1 MKKRYFTALLAGLIA
16 LGAAAQT
23 QFTVL
28 QDMTSKLQNADFKSG
43 SPVAYTVR
51 TYDYDIPDQIGAG
64 AGGEGLYGQQEVPG
78 WTAAAPSD
86 NCWMARDAR
95 TDGSNARAAG
105 IFAYDLDSEIG
116 LGGDYFPR
124 IEGGD
129 TQGLGMVA
137 VWGASLQYS
146 QNVTLPAGDYLL
158 IARLCNV
165 AGDGTIDNLF
175 GFKTADDTYYQS
187 TMTNVPIQAVLESEG
202 KDIWVED
209 TVVFRLT
216 AETAGD
222 VILGYSYS
230 AGSGTAP
237 HIFLDNVKL
246 LKVDPSTLDK
256 LQIEAARADLQK
268 LVDEGKRLGVDTS
281 ASEALL
287 ANANATLSQLS
298 DAIAHQEELN
308 AEAVTDLSEFFIM
321 NPHFSQDD
329 PITDGIC
336 TYAKDMTTN
345 DVTHY
350 GMQPVK
356 SWVANHPESDSY
368 ASGVLE
374 TGSTAFIGGKGFT
387 APATLSDGTVGKLL
401 GFVTCWTGSIQYTQH
416 VLLPAGSYT
425 LNISYYNSGGA
436 QAVAKNLIGF
446 IADDGTEYLG
456 STLTF
461 PVGQWGTETI
471 TFELSEETEGNFSL
485 GYTSTN
491 TGSGNMPHFFL
502 DGISLLYEG
511 ELQFDPSLL
520 ALQGVVNNAE
530 NYVYQVFYQD
540 LKNNFESVLDE
551 GRSLVSSQSNDTAA
565 NKAAQEKITAML
577 QDVMASIADYERL
590 QKFYDTELVPA
601 EEKFDSQQSIKDRL
615 IALDDEIYDAL
626 QSGEWDKAK
635 IDEVIASLPAIIKE
649 EIQAAWDNAIAS
661 GSELDQDLDISPLF
675 DTLGVTYS
683 ATAQSGN
690 NVPDKQWS
698 YGSASNFKTQFGTAE
713 VWNQS
718 PFTVS
723 QTLTE
728 LPAGTYTVTTRA
740 FYRTSDNVTNY
751 SNYDPSATYAYI
763 FAGNNRTPLTNI
775 VEVASA
781 EEVSGW
787 ADAGGVYVP
796 NSQQAAH
803 DLFENAEY
811 IAKVTSSTKTVLTET
826 GDLTFGITADQ
837 MEGNSWVVWY
847 TFEIA
852 YNAVDESI
860 LDDELQALIDQ
871 ADVLVNNTD
880 NLGIIYV
887 GQTTKDLNAA
897 IKEGQTALN
906 GTTDD
911 KKAAMSTLKTAIA
924 GVSESAQLMQ
934 RYMNEATAVSDMIN
948 SGEEAWDF
956 TSNNTEL
963 LDVIGDIEGSFF
975 ADNAALQKAIDE
987 LPTLVAKYVLGR
999 NDFADGS
1006 QDNPIDITGLI
1017 MNYSFNTNASNWT
1030 IVGTD
1035 ENGRIGQNQG
1045 YQSASYTNE
1054 ADGYVIDHFVEAWR
1068 PNGAI
1073 LNDGTISQ
1081 QLAATLPA
1089 GYYRLECDGYATNQ
1103 AEIPG
1108 EGIQGVGLYAQCGD
1122 TWDWTPMGISET
1134 AGTPRHFARDFKAD
1148 GTSPVTVGVRVQ
1160 GTNAS
1165 WLAADNF
1172 RLYYIGTEAPDA
1184 IDAIADS
1191 QAAKSKVYN
1200 LAGQRVNKAARGIF
1214 IVDGKKVV
1222 VK

>member
-187 TMTNVPIQAVLESEG
+187 TMTNVPIQAVLEGEG

-308 AEAVTDLSEFFIM
+308 AEAITDLSEFFIM

-329 PITDGIC
+329 PITDGIT
-336 TYAKDMTTN
+336 TYDYDMEKN
-345 DVTHY
+345 NVTHY

-356 SWVANHPESDSY
+356 SWVASHQGQN
-368 ASGVLE
+368 ARACGVFE
-374 TGSTAFIGGKGFT
+374 TGSQAFLGSAGILP
-387 APATLSDGTVGKLL
+387 PATMSDGSAGKVL
-401 GFVTCWTGSIQYTQH
+401 GFVTCWSATMQYTQH
-416 VLLPAGSYT
+416 VTLPAGSYT
-425 LNISYYNSGGA
+425 LTISYYNTSGA
-436 QAVAKNLIGF
+436 QPVAKNLIGF

-471 TFELSEETEGNFSL
+471 TFELPEETEGNFSL
-485 GYTSTN
+485 GYQATN
-491 TGSGNMPHFFL
+491 SGSGVMPHFFL
-502 DGISLLYEG
+502 DGISLFYEG

-530 NYVYQVFYQD
+530 NYEVETFNAD
-540 LKNNFESVLDE
+540 LLSQLEDAISEARALIN
-551 GRSLVSSQSNDTAA
+551 SQSSDVEA
-565 NKAAQEKITAML
+565 NKAAQEKISTMI
-577 QDVMASIADYERL
+577 QDVQASIAAYKRL
-590 QKFYDTELVPA
+590 DDFYNKDLNNTQQKYPYITELV
-601 EEKFDSQQSIKDRL
+601 D
-615 IALDDEIYDAL
+615 LDDEVSAAL
-626 QSGEWDKAK
+626 SDCSWDNAK
-635 IDEVIASLPAIIKE
+635 IDEVIASLPTIVKNAV
-649 EIQAAWDNAIAS
+649 QQRWDEAVAS
-661 GSELDQDLDISPLF
+661 GAQLDEDLDISPLF

-683 ATAQSGN
+683 ATAQSGT

-698 YGSASNFKTQFGTAE
+698 YGNASNFKTQFGTAE

-723 QTLTE
+723 QTLSD
-728 LPAGTYTVTTRA
+728 LPAGTYTITTRA
-740 FYRTSDNVTNY
+740 LYRTSDNTTNY
-751 SNYDPSATYAYI
+751 ANYDANAHYAFV
-763 FAGNNRTPLTNI
+763 FAGNNRAPLTNV
-775 VEVASA
+775 VEIGSA
-781 EEVSGW
+781 EEVAGW
-787 ADAGGVYVP
+787 ADAGGLFVP
-796 NSQQAAH
+796 NGQEAAH
-803 DLFENAEY
+803 NVFESDDYAST
-811 IAKVTSSTKTVLTET
+811 VTSSTKTVLTEN

-837 MEGNSWVVWY
+837 MESNSWVVWY

-852 YNAVDESI
+852 YNAMDNGILAEELQVLISRAEEAYSSYEASRVLATGTALETAIGEGQSALDNADPEQMKEAISI
-860 LDDELQALIDQ
+860 LNKALAEKDLSAELINKFDEQVVAYGELYNNLEITPTDTELISIIEDRAEADFESNEEIQQLIDRLP
-871 ADVLVNNTD
+871 AAFFNYVVSRDDFAEGTED
-880 NLGIIYV
+880 NVI
-887 GQTTKDLNAA
+887 DL
-897 IKEGQTALN
+897 
-906 GTTDD
+906 
-911 KKAAMSTLKTAIA
+911 
-924 GVSESAQLMQ
+924 
-934 RYMNEATAVSDMIN
+934 TAVIMN
-948 SGEEAWDF
+948 ADF
-956 TSNNTEL
+956 TS
-963 LDVIGDIEGSFF
+963 G
-975 ADNAALQKAIDE
+975 NA
-987 LPTLVAKYVLGR
+987 
-999 NDFADGS
+999 
-1006 QDNPIDITGLI
+1006 
-1017 MNYSFNTNASNWT
+1017 NYWT
-1030 IVGTD
+1030 INGTD
-1035 ENGRIGQNQG
+1035 VDEEGNPVRIGQNQG
-1045 YQSASYTNE
+1045 YQGASYENGE
-1054 ADGYVIDHFVEAWR
+1054 VIISQFIEAWR
-1068 PNGAI
+1068 PNGTV
-1073 LNDGTISQ
+1073 LNNGTISQ
-1081 QLAATLPA
+1081 TLNGVLPK
-1089 GYYRLECDGYATNQ
+1089 GYYRLEIDGYATNQ
-1103 AEIPG
+1103 AAIPE
-1108 EGIQGVGLYAQCGD
+1108 EGISGVELYAQVGE
-1122 TWDWTPMGISET
+1122 TIVATTPIGISET
-1134 AGTPRHFARDFKAD
+1134 VGKPQHFTCDFYSD
-1148 GTSPVTVGVRVQ
+1148 GVNPATIGIKVS

-1172 RLYYIGTEAPDA
+1172 KLGYIGQETPVAVEGIATATDAP
-1184 IDAIADS
+1184 
-1191 QAAKSKVYN
+1191 AAVYN
-1200 LAGQRVNKAARGIF
+1200 LAGVRVKAAQKGLNI
-1214 IVDGKKVV
+1214 IVRDGKAQKVL